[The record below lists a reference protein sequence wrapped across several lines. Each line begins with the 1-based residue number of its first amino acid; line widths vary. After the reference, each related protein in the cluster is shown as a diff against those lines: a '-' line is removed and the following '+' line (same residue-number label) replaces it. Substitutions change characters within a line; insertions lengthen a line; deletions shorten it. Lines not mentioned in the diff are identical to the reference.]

1 MFIHNFDKKHWGI
14 IEANPFLNG
23 CKKAQR
29 GFLRHA
35 CKHILS
41 DNDQLIPLFLSGFK
55 IISKI
60 FLLFF
65 QFFNKFNDFI
75 NMIY

>member
-29 GFLRHA
+29 GFLRHMHA
-35 CKHILS
+35 
-41 DNDQLIPLFLSGFK
+41 N
-55 IISKI
+55 I
-60 FLLFF
+60 FCLM
-65 QFFNKFNDFI
+65 I
-75 NMIY
+75 N